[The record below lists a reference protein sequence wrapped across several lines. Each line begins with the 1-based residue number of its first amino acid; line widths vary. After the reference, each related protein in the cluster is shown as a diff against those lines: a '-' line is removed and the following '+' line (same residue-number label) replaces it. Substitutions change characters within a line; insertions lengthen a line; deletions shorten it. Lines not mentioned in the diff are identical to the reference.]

1 MNTALKGLVFA
12 IFAALLWGVL
22 AIVLKIAMRIIPP
35 ETMAWFRF
43 AIAFVVLAFY
53 VLLTKP
59 SLFRIFIHPPWKII
73 LAGLFLG
80 INYFGFI
87 TGIHYTTPSV
97 VQIFIQLGPIALAII
112 GILFFKEKIV
122 FRQWMG
128 LIIVAAGMATFYNQQ
143 LNSFTAGSD
152 QFNRGIW
159 LVILG
164 AAAWTAYAVIQK
176 TMVQKYHPIALN
188 LIVFLVPSI
197 LYLPVIDYQV
207 FAKIDWITWLLVIFL
222 GLNTV
227 LAYGSLSVALKYAEA
242 NRVSMIIIL
251 NPVITFVLLGFLNY
265 YEISW
270 TPQENYT
277 WLTIV
282 GAITALTGALLVVL
296 KKKYS

>member
-1 MNTALKGLVFA
+1 
-12 IFAALLWGVL
+12 VL
-22 AIVLKIAMRIIPP
+22 AIVLKIAMRIVPP

-53 VLLTKP
+53 VLITKP
-59 SLFRIFIHPPWKII
+59 SLFRIFTHPPWKIV
-73 LAGLFLG
+73 LAGIFLG

-87 TGIHYTTPSV
+87 KGIHYTTPSV

-112 GILFFKEKIV
+112 GIVFFKEKIV

-128 LIIVAAGMATFYNQQ
+128 LIIVAVGMAIFYNQQ
-143 LNSFTAGSD
+143 LNSFTAGSI
-152 QFNRGIW
+152 QFNQGIW
-159 LVILG
+159 LVLLG

-176 TMVQKYHPIALN
+176 TMVQKYHPVALN
-188 LIVFLVPSI
+188 LIAFMVPSI
-197 LYLPVIDYQV
+197 LYLPVIDYQI

-251 NPVITFVLLGFLNY
+251 NPVITFILLGLLHY
-265 YEISW
+265 YEIHW
-270 TPQENYT
+270 APKENYT

-282 GAITALTGALLVVL
+282 GAMTALTGALLVVL
-296 KKKYS
+296 KKNSGKPVSVQRT